1 MKKYFSLLF
10 AGLRSLTAYFV
21 PSLQPRIAWENWIR
35 FLQHQKI
42 RFARYDQEQSTEF
55 RFFNE
60 QEDACVRFQ
69 AQQQDGIIYFSASI
83 ALSAYNGDMDNVLKL
98 SAHLNT
104 FINLGTIR
112 VYIERGLVEH
122 QFRIR
127 SAEYALY
134 PKYIAND
141 FYRQYGMIQDLQWA
155 LDEMGKTG
163 EDPLFIVAELIRR
176 HENQAASS
184 ER

>member
-1 MKKYFSLLF
+1 MKTF
-10 AGLRSLTAYFV
+10 LRRLTAISRSFV
-21 PSLQPRIAWENWIR
+21 AFFFPALQARMAWSNWIR

-55 RFFNE
+55 RFLNE
-60 QEDACVRFQ
+60 QEDASIRFQ
-69 AQQQDGIIYFSASI
+69 AHQQEGVLYFIASI
-83 ALSAYNGDMDNVLKL
+83 SLSGYTGDMDNVLKL

-104 FINLGTIR
+104 FIHLGTIR
-112 VYIERGLVEH
+112 VYVDRGIVQH
-122 QFRIR
+122 QFRVR
-127 SAEYALY
+127 SSEYALY
-134 PKYIAND
+134 PDYIAYD
-141 FYRQYGMIQDLQWA
+141 FYRQYSMIQDLQWA

-184 ER
+184 